1 MCALAVFYAE
11 PAIVTVVTI
20 IINSTVFTTIA
31 KCATNT
37 VITVITSSTIF
48 TNMTIYAVHTIC
60 AIYKP
65 HQFTQLTQLIFPL
78 SQIIYLIE
86 SFTKTLWN

>member
-37 VITVITSSTIF
+37 VITVITSITIF
-48 TNMTIYAVHTIC
+48 TKTIYAVHTIC

-65 HQFTQLTQLIFPL
+65 HHSTQLIFPL
-78 SQIIYLIE
+78 SQIICLIE